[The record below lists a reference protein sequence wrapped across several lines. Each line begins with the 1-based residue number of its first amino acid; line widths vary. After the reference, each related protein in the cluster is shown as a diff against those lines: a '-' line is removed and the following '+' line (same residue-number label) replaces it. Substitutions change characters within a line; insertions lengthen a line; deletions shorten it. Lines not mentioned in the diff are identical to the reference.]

1 MPKNKTPQ
9 TQPCDRAS
17 QAPRASLVLPR
28 ARGQGPG
35 AWSSLGRTCR
45 LFSGSVFMTE
55 PAVLRGREISTVWVG
70 LSGAWTWSGAAGARP
85 KLGREK
91 PRGDGGEQALTQ
103 GRQAPGD
110 PGPGSSRGEGSPASQ
125 PHPRP
130 EGQAPDPTPRLQW
143 PRRWKRTW
151 ASQNPSL
158 LPLLLWGRHRAGPG
172 QCVLPCPPGAPC
184 HTRGLKAASN
194 LRTVTAHV
202 SVTNPSLPGG
212 TRPSQG
218 RHWVYCLGQNWL
230 DHTMATELPES
241 PASW

>member
-1 MPKNKTPQ
+1 M
-9 TQPCDRAS
+9 DLEWGGGG
-17 QAPRASLVLPR
+17 QAKAGEREAPWGWWGAG
-28 ARGQGPG
+28 ADTGQAGSWGPG
-35 AWSSLGRTCR
+35 AWQQQGRRLSS
-45 LFSGSVFMTE
+45 E
-55 PAVLRGREISTVWVG
+55 PA
-70 LSGAWTWSGAAGARP
+70 
-85 KLGREK
+85 
-91 PRGDGGEQALTQ
+91 
-103 GRQAPGD
+103 
-110 PGPGSSRGEGSPASQ
+110 SPQ
-125 PHPRP
+125 TRPRP